1 MRHTLDKFTKYVD
14 LPGKDLS
21 AHAYGPT
28 STNPDEASI
37 PFLQSAIDSINPEHD
52 INVLIANNRTG
63 NPTLVREEFQPAG
76 DFILH
81 GHPLKLDTLVMIKN
95 TLVAVPAAQQQNQM
109 GRQQRKTSSET
120 GENMISKALK
130 SAWGGPLGES
140 DEQEEAERKR
150 QEA

>member
-1 MRHTLDKFTKYVD
+1 MF
-14 LPGKDLS
+14 
-21 AHAYGPT
+21 
-28 STNPDEASI
+28 
-37 PFLQSAIDSINPEHD
+37 
-52 INVLIANNRTG
+52 IANNRTG

-81 GHPLKLDTLVMIKN
+81 GHTLKIDTLVMIKN
-95 TLVAVPAAQQQNQM
+95 TLVPVPGQQAVK
-109 GRQQRKTSSET
+109 QRKTSSEG

>member
-14 LPGKDLS
+14 LPGKDLC

-28 STNPDEASI
+28 GNNFDDASI
-37 PFLQSAIDSINPEHD
+37 PFLQSAVDSINPEHD
-52 INVLIANNRTG
+52 IKVFIANNRTG

-81 GHPLKLDTLVMIKN
+81 GHTLKIDTLVMIKN
-95 TLVAVPAAQQQNQM
+95 TLVPVPAQQAVK
-109 GRQQRKTSSET
+109 QRKTSSEG

-150 QEA
+150 